1 MSDKQPLEDELSELT
16 DPPDSPSEENE
27 PDEEWELEIEGP
39 ELSEAP
45 VELTVESR
53 AHGWRLDHYLTR
65 LYPNYSRQL
74 FNRAIRSQA
83 VKVNGLEVKKSR
95 RLRVNDRVSVRLP
108 EQADNSIQPE
118 DLPVEVLYEDDHLI
132 VINKAADMIVHPG
145 KGNYRGTLAAAL
157 QFHFDRLS
165 DIAGQHRPGIVH
177 RLDRDT
183 TGVIVIAKDN
193 QVHNKLSQQFADRD
207 VKKEYRAITWHEL
220 EFDSDYIE
228 THIRASRRQR
238 ERMVVC
244 KPSDSSRVAKTYYE
258 VLERF
263 DGFTYVKLLP
273 ETGRTHQLRV
283 HMFHLGCQLLADELY
298 NGGAEFKVSDLQHK
312 RELPFPEEVGNEVL
326 ISRQALHA
334 YRLEFEHPHSGE
346 RMKIEAPMPEDMT
359 RTLAALK
366 KYRARS

>member
-1 MSDKQPLEDELSELT
+1 
-16 DPPDSPSEENE
+16 
-27 PDEEWELEIEGP
+27 
-39 ELSEAP
+39 
-45 VELTVESR
+45 
-53 AHGWRLDHYLTR
+53 
-65 LYPNYSRQL
+65 
-74 FNRAIRSQA
+74 
-83 VKVNGLEVKKSR
+83 
-95 RLRVNDRVSVRLP
+95 
-108 EQADNSIQPE
+108 
-118 DLPVEVLYEDDHLI
+118 VL
-132 VINKAADMIVHPG
+132 NKAADMIVHPG

-157 QFHFDRLS
+157 QFHFDKLS

-220 EFDSDYIE
+220 EFDSDHIE

-244 KPSDSSRVAKTYYE
+244 RPQEGSRVAKTYYE

-263 DGFTYVKLLP
+263 DGFTYVRLLP

-298 NGGAEFKVSDLQHK
+298 NGGPEFKVSNLQYK
-312 RELPFPEEVGNEVL
+312 RDLPFPEEVGNEVL
-326 ISRQALHA
+326 ITRQALHA
-334 YRLEFEHPHSGE
+334 YRLEFDHPHSGE
-346 RMKIEAPMPEDMT
+346 RMKFEAPLPEDFT

-366 KYRARS
+366 KYRTRS